1 MRLYVHDDQTG
12 AGVHFSQGYFMKT
25 TIKPGAV
32 YVASGNVVV
41 RQVDDQIILIPLP
54 SGIEDTGNAPFILN
68 MTGQEI
74 WRRLDGKKSLKNI
87 SSDLAVEFNL
97 SSGAIQKDVIGF
109 VSQLLKMKMLVCVS
123 GS

>member
-1 MRLYVHDDQTG
+1 
-12 AGVHFSQGYFMKT
+12 MKT